1 MKKKLSLFLALIIT
15 MSILFSVTAFAESKY
30 YPPFETTAEGVYLI
44 NLDTN
49 EVIYEKNSREKMYP
63 ASLTKI
69 MTTILALEYTDHP
82 EDEMV
87 TMKGYIENEMYLKRK
102 EMGGISLGGFLKGE
116 EISLEKLLY
125 AVMLP
130 SANEAAMMVA
140 DYVGDGSI
148 DYFVELM
155 NKKAKELGAYD
166 TNFANPH
173 GLHEENHYTTPYD
186 MYLITRYAM
195 ENPKF
200 VEIVN
205 TVNYDGGPTNKH
217 EHLYWNGTNKLI
229 NKNSKYYS
237 PYISGVKT
245 GTTDEA
251 GKCVISTASKDG
263 YNYLMVIMGAPL
275 EMEDEISSF
284 YETTRLYDW
293 VFNTFKVKTII
304 EKGEIVGE
312 TGLRLADEKKDHLKL
327 MCYEKLTALI
337 PDTIDVSSVIIET
350 KVPKQVNAP
359 VKKGDYIGSAE
370 FILAGDVIG
379 TVDLVS
385 AESVEASAIKIYLD
399 KAVSLTKTFWFKF
412 VILFVII
419 SIISY
424 TVLAIMQNKNKK
436 RRF

>member
-1 MKKKLSLFLALIIT
+1 MKKKLSLLLALIILLST
-15 MSILFSVTAFAESKY
+15 IFSVTAFAESKY
-30 YPPFETTAEGVYLI
+30 YPPFETTAKGVYLI

-49 EVIYEKNSREKMYP
+49 EVIYEKNAKEKMYP

-69 MTTILALEYTDHP
+69 MTTILALEFTDHP
-82 EDEMV
+82 EDVKV
-87 TMKGYIENEMYLKRK
+87 TMKGYIENEMYIKRK
-102 EMGGISLGGFLKGE
+102 ELGGISLGGFLKGE
-116 EISLEKLLY
+116 EITLDKLLY

-155 NKKAKELGAYD
+155 NKKAKEIGAYD
-166 TNFANPH
+166 THFVNPH
-173 GLHEENHYTTPYD
+173 GLHDPEHYTTPYD
-186 MYLITRYAM
+186 MYLIARYAM

-217 EHLYWNGTNKLI
+217 ENLYWNNTNKLI
-229 NKNSKYYS
+229 SSSSKYYS
-237 PYISGVKT
+237 PSISGVKT

-251 GKCVISTASKDG
+251 GRCVISTASKDG
-263 YNYLMVIMGAPL
+263 YNYLMVIMGAPID
-275 EMEDEISSF
+275 MEDEISSF
-284 YETTRLYDW
+284 YETTRLYNW

-327 MCYEKLTALI
+327 MSYEKLTALI
-337 PDTIDVSSVIIET
+337 PDTIDVSSVIIDVN
-350 KVPKQVNAP
+350 VPKMVNCP
-359 VKKGDYIGSAE
+359 VKKGDYIGSAQ

-379 TVDLVS
+379 KVDLVS
-385 AESVEASAIKIYLD
+385 AEGVEASVIKVYVD
-399 KAVSLTKTFWFKF
+399 KAISITKTFWFKF
-412 VILFVII
+412 VLLFVIT
-419 SIISY
+419 SIICY
-424 TVLAIMQNKNKK
+424 TILGVLQNKRKK